1 MGCETVAGAKSLV
14 RYKGVGEL
22 LRLLQVRGQEG
33 YSGINDD
40 ETCTYALRAITSCC
54 ALYDG
59 LIACLNLTDSHCEEN
74 DKGRTP
80 LSAVALS
87 VQIILAENTVPAIP
101 GGYLTAR
108 ATEASRTLSVI
119 CFSEVGRDYAIR
131 AGALE
136 ALISLLSRL
145 RKLSGNTIGEKRIGT
160 SVSDIFTEAKLS
172 TVNAIAALTASDEAK
187 LRFLPL
193 DNSLDV
199 ICSQLNSNESAIQL
213 AVLKVVSNIA
223 VYPATRLALRQD
235 PNCLKYIRAIRAS
248 GNKIFDRHAKIAED
262 AVLWEA

>member
-1 MGCETVAGAKSLV
+1 MLHESDVGVVIPSLIKATRDDSMKVRLLVFRCLAHLCETVAGAKSLV
-14 RYKGVGEL
+14 RYQGVEEL

-54 ALYDG
+54 ALHDG
-59 LIACLNLTDSHCEEN
+59 LIACLNSTD
-74 DKGRTP
+74 GGTP

-101 GGYLTAR
+101 GGSLTAR

-119 CFSEVGRDYAIR
+119 CFSEVGRDNAIS

-145 RKLSGNTIGEKRIGT
+145 RVLSGNTIGEKRINT
-160 SVSDIFTEAKLS
+160 SVSNIFTEAKLS
-172 TVNAIAALTASDEAK
+172 TVNALAALTASDEAK
-187 LRFLPL
+187 LRILPL

-223 VYPATRLALRQD
+223 VCPATRLALRQ
-235 PNCLKYIRAIRAS
+235 
-248 GNKIFDRHAKIAED
+248 
-262 AVLWEA
+262 V